1 MAESPTE
8 MGATRP
14 LGGDDLILPFQTER
28 SGVTGRVVRLG
39 SVADA
44 VLSRHDYPEPV
55 SRILG
60 EALALTALLGASL
73 KFEGKLIL
81 QTKTD
86 GPIDMLVVDF
96 ETPGK
101 MRGYARYDAER
112 LVARIQAQKDA
123 GLSDMLLGSGHLAL
137 TIDQGADMDRY
148 QGIVALN
155 SDNLSEAADT
165 YFRQSEQLPTFIRL
179 AVGRSFSGGTG
190 QGAAGSWGWRVGGL
204 MIQYVTPAGGDE
216 GATPVEDDVEPG
228 LAGEDHEDWQR
239 ARFLA
244 ETVEDHELLD
254 PLLAPERLLYR
265 LFHEE
270 GVNAVLPRPLEAY
283 CQCSR
288 ERIKDVLDG
297 FTDDELADMRED
309 DGGISVTCEFCS
321 TRYNFSD
328 SDIAG

>member
-1 MAESPTE
+1 MTDEPTAAR
-8 MGATRP
+8 ATRP

-28 SGVTGRVVRLG
+28 SDVTGRLVRLG
-39 SVADA
+39 SVADT
-44 VLSRHDYPEPV
+44 VLSRHNYPEPV
-55 SRILG
+55 SRLLG
-60 EALALTALLGASL
+60 EALALTTLLGASL

-86 GPIDMLVVDF
+86 GAIDMLVVDY

-112 LVARIQAQKDA
+112 LEARIQAQKEA
-123 GLSDMLLGSGHLAL
+123 GLSGMLLGSGHLAL
-137 TIDQGADMDRY
+137 TIDQGSDMERY

-155 SDNLSEAADT
+155 SDDLSEVADT
-165 YFRQSEQLPTFIRL
+165 YFRQSEQIPTFIRL
-179 AVGRSFSGGTG
+179 AVGRSFLGGTG
-190 QGAAGSWGWRVGGL
+190 NGAAGSWGWRVGGL
-204 MIQYVTPAGGDE
+204 MIQYVTPTGGDE
-216 GATPVEDDVEPG
+216 GIAPVEDDEEPG
-228 LAGEDHEDWQR
+228 MAGEDHEDWQR

-254 PLLAPERLLYR
+254 PLLEPERLLFR

-270 GVNAVLPRPLEAY
+270 GVNAVLARPLEAF
-283 CQCSR
+283 CRCSR

-297 FTDDELADMRED
+297 FSAEELADMHED
-309 DGGISVTCEFCS
+309 DGNISVTCEFCS

-328 SDIAG
+328 SDVTG